1 MQGIKRKIVFVTLY
15 ELIAITCITAGL
27 TVLTG
32 QAAIHS
38 SVAAIMS
45 SAIAI
50 SWNFIYNIV
59 FEAWE
64 SRQLTSGRNIRRRV
78 VHVLGYE
85 GILLLIGIPLY
96 AWWLNVSLLKAFI
109 LNIGFVVFFL
119 FYSFSYTWV
128 FDILFGLPTAAQGRK
143 HTV

>member
-15 ELIAITCITAGL
+15 ELIAIICITAGL
-27 TVLTG
+27 NVLG
-32 QAAIHS
+32 GLAPVRSGIAAM
-38 SVAAIMS
+38 MS

-50 SWNFIYNIV
+50 GWNFIYNMV

-78 VHVLGYE
+78 VHVFGYE

-96 AWWLNVSLLKAFI
+96 AWWLDVSLLEAFM

-119 FYSFSYTWV
+119 LYSFSYSWA
-128 FDILFGLPTAAQGRK
+128 FDIVFGLPTAAQGRK
-143 HTV
+143 RSI

>member
-15 ELIAITCITAGL
+15 ELIAIMCITAGL
-27 TVLTG
+27 NVLTG
-32 QAAIHS
+32 QAPVHS
-38 SVAAIMS
+38 GLAAMMS

-50 SWNFIYNIV
+50 SWNFVYNIV

-78 VHVLGYE
+78 VHAFGYE

-96 AWWLNVSLLKAFI
+96 AWWLDVSLVEASM

-119 FYSFSYTWV
+119 FYSFSYNWA
-128 FDILFGLPTAAQGRK
+128 FDIMFGLPTGAQGRK